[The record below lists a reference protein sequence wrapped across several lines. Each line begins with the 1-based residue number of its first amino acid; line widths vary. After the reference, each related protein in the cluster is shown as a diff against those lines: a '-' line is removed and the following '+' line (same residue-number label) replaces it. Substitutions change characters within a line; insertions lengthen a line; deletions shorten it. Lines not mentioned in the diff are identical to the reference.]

1 MPATAP
7 TLTTGKHTVEVEHLP
22 VKLIEVLEA
31 FLTDIK
37 ERNGGFAKI
46 SIEVVEGR
54 VKRFEC
60 TQSFVVS
67 AL

>member
-1 MPATAP
+1 MTQVPMPS
-7 TLTTGKHTVEVEHLP
+7 TGKSTVEVEHLP
-22 VKLIEVLEA
+22 AKLIEVLEN

-46 SIEVVEGR
+46 TIEVVEGR